1 MEFSSKYHE
10 TAFPAEYADKHGASV
25 FRRLNDRREQQLL
38 RQCLADLG
46 ELDSIADIGC
56 GPGRFWPV
64 ITAATPRQHYALDV
78 SHGMLAYARQR
89 HQDASGEKFR
99 LAAGSVL
106 ALPFCDEAFDC
117 VVSMRL
123 LHHFGE
129 RETRRRAMAELARI
143 ARRYLVV
150 SLWTDG
156 NYKAWRRQRLEARR
170 GRRGY
175 QNRFVVPQRALAADF
190 AASGLKV
197 IDHRDLI
204 PGYSQWRY
212 YVCEVAR

>member
-1 MEFSSKYHE
+1 MEFSSKYHDS
-10 TAFPAEYADKHGASV
+10 AFPAEYAEKHGASL

-38 RQCLADLG
+38 RQSLADLG

-64 ITAATPRQHYALDV
+64 IAGATPRERYALDV

-89 HQDASGEKFR
+89 HEGTAAARFHLASG
-99 LAAGSVL
+99 SVM
-106 ALPFCDEAFDC
+106 ALPFRDDAFDC

-129 RETRRRAMAELARI
+129 IDDRRQAMAELARI
-143 ARRYLVV
+143 ADRYVVV

-170 GRRGY
+170 GRRDY
-175 QNRFVVPQRALAADF
+175 QNRFIVPERQLAEDF
-190 AASGLKV
+190 AAGGLRI
-197 IDHRDLI
+197 IDHRDLV

-212 YVCEVAR
+212 YVCEVVQ